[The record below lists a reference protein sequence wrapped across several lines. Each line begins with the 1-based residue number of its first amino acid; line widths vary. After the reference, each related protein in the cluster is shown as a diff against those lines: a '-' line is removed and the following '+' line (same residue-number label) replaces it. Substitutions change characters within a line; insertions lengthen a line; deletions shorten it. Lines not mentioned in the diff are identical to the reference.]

1 MTELASAFPL
11 FTLAT
16 ITYNSGKWVKQAIE
30 SVLASSFIDFEYLIS
45 DDCSTDDT
53 WKIIETYKD
62 ERIKAWRNENNIGE
76 YPNRQKV
83 LNEAKGKYIFY
94 IDGDDVLYKDTLQT
108 LQNYITFFPNAGMIW
123 GIPTREI
130 DFAILPYEFT
140 PEQVIKLI
148 YLTRLPLFSVIGFA
162 ETVFNTKLLKLI
174 GGFHASHLIGDIY
187 VKRKLALASN
197 VVMIPEGLSYW
208 RRSENQ
214 ASSRA
219 HKNYRVFI
227 DMHNINM
234 EILLD
239 KNLPLSEEIREIAQ
253 VNVKIS
259 EVKRLVE
266 NTLLKGRIRDFFML
280 CKRLGFSIA
289 DLKYLFKKGNYS
301 YKPIHDISIPLQ
313 NEYNFKNTKPV

>member
-1 MTELASAFPL
+1 MDGQRPL
-11 FTLAT
+11 FTIAT
-16 ITYNSGKWVKQAIE
+16 ISYNSSAWIKYAIE
-30 SVLASSFIDFEYLIS
+30 SVLASNFKDFEYLIS

-53 WKIIETYKD
+53 WEIIQSYKD
-62 ERIKAWRNENNIGE
+62 PGIKAWRNENNIGE

-94 IDGDDVLYKDTLQT
+94 IDGDDVLYKDTLHR
-108 LQNYITFFPNAGMIW
+108 LHNYITFFPKAGMIW

-148 YLTRLPLFSVIGFA
+148 YLTRIPLFSVIGFA

-174 GGFHASHLIGDIY
+174 GGFHASYLIGDIY
-187 VKRKLALASN
+187 VKRKLALTSN

-214 ASSRA
+214 ASTRA

-227 DMHNINM
+227 DMHSINM
-234 EILLD
+234 EILFD
-239 KNLPLSEEIREIAQ
+239 KHFPLSEEIRKIARI
-253 VNVKIS
+253 NVKIS
-259 EVKRLVE
+259 EIKRMVV
-266 NTLLKGRIRDFFML
+266 NTLFKGRIRDFFML
-280 CKRLGFSIA
+280 YKQLDFSFA
-289 DLKYLFKKGNYS
+289 DFRYLFKKGDYS
-301 YKPIHDISIPLQ
+301 YKPINDISAPLQ
-313 NEYNFKNTKPV
+313 NEYNFKNNEPA